1 MKVSSAF
8 KFIYAHISQITIS
21 MSACLYF
28 ESFSEI
34 EFVKETMMRI
44 ALTANETYSVNLN
57 KEKYRKFN
65 KRIRV
70 V

>member
-1 MKVSSAF
+1 
-8 KFIYAHISQITIS
+8 